1 MNLTQLET
9 VETELKRKRYSQNKV
24 LKLTGLKRRTRGH
37 PKRLIKRIKDG
48 KDMAKTRFTGFFVK
62 KQGSN
67 GLTTRTQGLKHNY
80 IYKLEVYN
88 VKRQDWD
95 LGWEN

>member
-1 MNLTQLET
+1 
-9 VETELKRKRYSQNKV
+9 
-24 LKLTGLKRRTRGH
+24 
-37 PKRLIKRIKDG
+37 
-48 KDMAKTRFTGFFVK
+48 MAKTRFTGFFVK